1 MDKILSDIRQ
11 LIIEAD
17 EDQILEFT
25 EMLMVQNKQLIAD
38 NKQLVLQC
46 QQFIKDFE
54 PEPEP
59 EGDPEP
65 HPVFEGRGL
74 EKIEHQEDQALEKL
88 FEGRSSV

>member
-46 QQFIKDFE
+46 QQFMKDFE